1 MNRKGFTLVEL
12 LAVIAILAILVIV
25 AMPNV
30 LGMFNQAKI
39 NTFTTEVQRLMD
51 VAMTTFTKDALLN
64 SGKSVFYSSVDF
76 DSLKTKKLDM
86 SGNKKDYFIEMDR
99 NGNFK
104 RIVVADENFCYDI
117 YTEYNGSFPVVGI
130 EHTMSRPIVD
140 QNNYPVLIDKTTVKS
155 EHILESGNDS
165 FEFRERP
172 GTSHIIMEGCE
183 KTPVDTFNID
193 GTEYK
198 YELGMTWE
206 DWVSSS
212 YNTDGFVLDG
222 DLIVKDSKSLRY
234 NILTR
239 IYSYYSDNVVEK
251 ADEIVMNVKY
261 KMVDYDVD
269 PNWVDAELKTLYL
282 KLYEGSTPRVR
293 FYDMMRY
300 VKAE

>member
-1 MNRKGFTLVEL
+1 MKNKGFTLVEL

-51 VAMTTFTKDALLN
+51 VAMTTFTKDALQN

-76 DSLKTKKLDM
+76 DSLKTKKLAM
-86 SGNKKDYFIEMDR
+86 SGNTKDYYIEMDR

-117 YTEYNGSFPVVGI
+117 HTEYNDSLSVVGTEYTI
-130 EHTMSRPIVD
+130 SRPIVD
-140 QNNYPVLIDKTTVKS
+140 QYNYPVLIDKTTVKS

-165 FEFRERP
+165 FEFIERP
-172 GTSHIIMEGCE
+172 GTSNFIMEGCE
-183 KTPVDTFNID
+183 KSPVDTFNID

-206 DWVSSS
+206 EWVSSS
-212 YNTDGFVLDG
+212 YNTDGFVLDS
-222 DLIVKDSKSLRY
+222 DLIVRDSKSLRY

-239 IYSYYSDNVVEK
+239 VYSYYYDNEVEK
-251 ADEIVMNVKY
+251 TDEIVMNVNY
-261 KMVDYDVD
+261 KMLDSDVA
-269 PNWVDAELKTLYL
+269 PYIESPELRIPYL
-282 KLYEGSTPRVR
+282 KFRRGITPRVR
-293 FYDMMRY
+293 FDQIISY
-300 VKAE
+300 AEEE

>member
-1 MNRKGFTLVEL
+1 MNKKGFTLVEL

-30 LGMFNQAKI
+30 LGMFNQAKVSSFAI
-39 NTFTTEVQRLMD
+39 EVQKLMD
-51 VAMTTFTKDALLN
+51 TAMTTFTKDALLN
-64 SGKSVFYSSVDF
+64 SGKTVYYSSTENATLD
-76 DSLKTKKLDM
+76 TKKLDM
-86 SGNKKDYFIEMDR
+86 SGNEKNYFIEMDR

-117 YTEYNGSFPVVGI
+117 HTRYNDSASVVGI
-130 EHTMSRPIVD
+130 EYTMSRPIVD
-140 QNNYPVLIDKTTVKS
+140 QNNYPVLIDKTSVKS

-172 GTSHIIMEGCE
+172 GTSNIIMEGCE
-183 KTPVDTFNID
+183 KSPVDTFNID

-239 IYSYYSDNVVEK
+239 FYSYYSDNVVEK
-251 ADEIVMNVKY
+251 ADEIVMNVNY
-261 KMVDYDVD
+261 KMLDSDVD
-269 PNWVDAELKTLYL
+269 PYWVAPELKTPYL
-282 KLYEGSTPRVR
+282 KLSKTSTPRVR
-293 FYDMMRY
+293 FDKEFYY
-300 VKAE
+300 AEEE